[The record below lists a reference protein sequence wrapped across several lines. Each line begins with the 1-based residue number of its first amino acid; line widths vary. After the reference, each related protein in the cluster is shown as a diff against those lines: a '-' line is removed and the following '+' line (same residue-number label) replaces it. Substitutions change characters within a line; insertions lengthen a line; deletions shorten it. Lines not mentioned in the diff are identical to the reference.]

1 MTAIRFRRGTSA
13 LWAASNRVLQLG
25 EPGMDTTTGQ
35 IKIGDGVTA
44 WSTLTGLLASALG
57 LSVKEGGAAAK
68 MGTAVLVAGTVV
80 VPTTAV
86 TANTRVFVSAQTAG
100 GTPGIVAVS
109 ARSVGVSF
117 TLTSSNAA
125 DTSTVAWLLVEPTA

>member
-1 MTAIRFRRGTSA
+1 MTIRLRRGTSA
-13 LWAASNRVLQLG
+13 LWASRNPVLQQG

-35 IKIGDGVTA
+35 VKVGDGVTA
-44 WSTLTGLLASALG
+44 WSTLTGLLSSALG
-57 LSVKEGGAAAK
+57 LSVKEGGGAAK
-68 MGTAVLVAGTVV
+68 MGTAILVAGTVV

-86 TANTRVFVSAQTAG
+86 TANTRVFVSAQAAG
-100 GTPGIVAVS
+100 GTPGVVAVS
-109 ARSVGVSF
+109 ARTAGTSF

>member
-1 MTAIRFRRGTSA
+1 MRIRFRRGTTA
-13 LWAASNRVLQLG
+13 LWTAANPTLQAG

-35 IKIGDGVTA
+35 VKIGDGATA
-44 WSTLTGLLASALG
+44 WATLTGLLSTIGG
-57 LSVKEGGAAAK
+57 LSVKEGGGAAK

-86 TANTRVFVSAQTAG
+86 TATTRVFVSAQTAG
-100 GTPGIVAVS
+100 GTPGIIAVS
-109 ARSVGVSF
+109 ARTAGTSF

-125 DTSTVAWLLVEPTA
+125 DTSTVAWLLVEPA

>member
-1 MTAIRFRRGTSA
+1 MTIRFRRGTSVQ
-13 LWAASNRVLQLG
+13 WAARNPILQSG
-25 EPGMDTTTGQ
+25 EPGVDTTTGQ
-35 IKIGDGVTA
+35 FKIGNGATA
-44 WSTLTGLLASALG
+44 WATLTGLLSSALG
-57 LSVKEGGAAAK
+57 LSVKEGGAAAT

-86 TANTRVFVSAQTAG
+86 TANTRVFVSAQAAG
-100 GTPGIVAVS
+100 GTPGVVAVS
-109 ARSVGVSF
+109 ARAAGASF